1 MIDKGDKDL
10 IRLERCRNI
19 VDVTDSQTVVVEEA
33 AAEEGMVAP
42 AEAAAVTTRRAIIRN
57 CRSYSRLMEA
67 AKDMP
72 HSA

>member
-1 MIDKGDKDL
+1 M
-10 IRLERCRNI
+10 
-19 VDVTDSQTVVVEEA
+19 DVTDSQTVVVEEA
-33 AAEEGMVAP
+33 AVDEEMVAP

>member
-1 MIDKGDKDL
+1 M
-10 IRLERCRNI
+10 
-19 VDVTDSQTVVVEEA
+19 DVTDSQTVVVEEA
-33 AAEEGMVAP
+33 AADEETVAP

-72 HSA
+72 HLA